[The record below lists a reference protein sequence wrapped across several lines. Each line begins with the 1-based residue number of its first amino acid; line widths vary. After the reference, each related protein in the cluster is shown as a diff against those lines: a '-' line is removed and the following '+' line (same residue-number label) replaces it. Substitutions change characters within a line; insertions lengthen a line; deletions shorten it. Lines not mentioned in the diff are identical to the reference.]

1 MLIPVILCGGAG
13 TRLWPVSREAHPK
26 PFMRLADGQSLLQK
40 TLLRA
45 SALPD
50 VEVVLTVSS
59 QDFYFQTEDHYR
71 AVLARPVMLSYL
83 LEPCG
88 RNTAPAIAAAALE
101 VAQRWGR
108 QAQML
113 VLAADHVIAEQ
124 DAFVAAVCRAREM
137 ARQGFLVTFG
147 MQPSSPETGFGYIER
162 GEWPLGDEDVEGKA
176 KDKVYPVSRF
186 VEKPNL
192 ATATA
197 YLASERFFWNSGM
210 FCFTAGAVLDGLEQ
224 HAVALVEGVRDCRA
238 ASRVL
243 EQAGGGFIVELDTT
257 KFAAVPGISID
268 YALMEKTQRAAVV
281 CCEMAWSD
289 IGSWDALGKQFPADA
304 RGNVL
309 SGEVLLEDADNCF
322 IQSEG
327 RLVGALGVNNLLI
340 VDTPD
345 ALLVAHRDR
354 AQDVKN
360 IASRLKHSGHEA
372 HRLHR
377 TVHRPWG
384 SYTVL
389 EEGPRFKIKRLVV
402 KPGGS
407 LSLQKHR
414 QRSEHWIVV
423 SGVARVDNDGRQQEI
438 GVDQST
444 YIPAGIWHR
453 LSNPAADDL
462 VIIEVQ
468 SGDYLG
474 EDDIER
480 APLSSVGE
488 VAVTRHV

>member
-45 SALPD
+45 VALSG
-50 VEVVLTVSS
+50 VETVLTVSS

-71 AVLARPVMLSYL
+71 AVLPQPLRPGYL

-101 VAQRWGR
+101 VEKRWGK

-113 VLAADHVIAEQ
+113 VLAADHVIADQ
-124 DAFVAAVCRAREM
+124 NAFALAVHQAREM

-147 MQPSSPETGFGYIER
+147 MQPNRPETGFGYIER
-162 GEWPLGDEDVEGKA
+162 GEWPLAGST
-176 KDKVYPVSRF
+176 VYPVSRF
-186 VEKPNL
+186 VEKPDL

-197 YLASERFFWNSGM
+197 YLANERFFWNSGM
-210 FCFTAGAVLDGLEQ
+210 FCFTAGALLDGLEQ
-224 HAVALVEGVRDCRA
+224 HAPALVAGVRACRA
-238 ASRVL
+238 ASCLL
-243 EQAGGGFIVELDTT
+243 EQAGGGFVVELEAST
-257 KFAAVPGISID
+257 FAAVPDISID
-268 YALMEKTQRAAVV
+268 YALMEKTQQAVVV
-281 CCEMAWSD
+281 CCEMGWSD
-289 IGSWDALGKQFPADA
+289 IGSWDALGKQFAADA
-304 RGNVL
+304 RGNVV

-322 IQSEG
+322 IQSDG
-327 RLVGALGVNNLLI
+327 RLVGALGVSNLLI

-345 ALLVAHRDR
+345 ALLVAHRER

-360 IASRLKHSGHEA
+360 IASRLKRSGHEA

-384 SYTVL
+384 TYTVL
-389 EEGPRFKIKRLVV
+389 EEGARFKIKRLVV
-402 KPGGS
+402 KPGAS
-407 LSLQKHR
+407 LSMQKHR

-423 SGVARVDNDGRQQEI
+423 SGTARVDNDGRQQEI

-453 LSNPAADDL
+453 LSNPAAGDL

-480 APLSSVGE
+480 APWPPAG
-488 VAVTRHV
+488 AATHG